1 MYKAWG
7 TRSMAAVAML
17 LIGAGSAAAAVEAVY
32 DIDEAEGL
40 SRTTGKPILAIAGT
54 TG

>member
-1 MYKAWG
+1 MHKAWS
-7 TRSMAAVAML
+7 TRSMAAVALL
-17 LIGAGSAAAAVEAVY
+17 LIGAGSAAAVEAVF

-40 SRTTGKPILAIAGT
+40 SRTSGKPILAIAGT

>member
-1 MYKAWG
+1 MHKVWG
-7 TRSMAAVAML
+7 TRSLAAVGL
-17 LIGAGSAAAAVEAVY
+17 ILIGTGSVAFAVEAVY

>member
-1 MYKAWG
+1 MHKVWG
-7 TRSMAAVAML
+7 MHSLAAIGLMLVGNVSAM
-17 LIGAGSAAAAVEAVY
+17 AVEPLY
-32 DIDEAEGL
+32 DIDDAVGL